1 MEILIVIKNK
11 VSILGF
17 PKEVQDDIKK
27 LLTISNPLFHKRLDL
42 GLQNWGIP
50 SSLKYYETGN
60 DNDNLLIA
68 PVGALGEILKIARS
82 HEIKVDGSDI
92 HDKRLSNP
100 KTDYFSNFKFK
111 GKLRGY
117 QEDIVTSCMSKSI
130 GIVEA
135 MTGSGKTI
143 CFVNLTLRRKEPTL
157 ILVHTLELANQT
169 IKSFVKFSNLNE
181 DDIGFIGD
189 GRFEVKPITIG
200 LHQTMSK
207 LKKDKFEIVN
217 ERFGQVIG
225 DEIHIVGAETWF
237 RTMNNISAKYK
248 FGFTATPRRDDGL
261 TKVIHFAAGPII
273 HKVPK
278 SALENFL
285 ITPEVEQVK
294 TQYEFQMFSTQEY
307 QEMITDLS
315 QDDDRND
322 FILDYVISDENKD
335 KYSILLCT
343 RISQVEYLNHALGDK
358 SVMLTS
364 KMTKKKRGEVM
375 GELYA
380 GEKKIVVSTYG
391 LFSTGID
398 IPQLEI
404 LYLCAPIKSEV
415 KLRQAA
421 GRLMRMSK
429 GKKKAKIIDFID
441 QKIDILKYQGYHR
454 NKIFKKL

>member
-1 MEILIVIKNK
+1 
-11 VSILGF
+11 
-17 PKEVQDDIKK
+17 
-27 LLTISNPLFHKRLDL
+27 
-42 GLQNWGIP
+42 
-50 SSLKYYETGN
+50 
-60 DNDNLLIA
+60 
-68 PVGALGEILKIARS
+68 
-82 HEIKVDGSDI
+82 
-92 HDKRLSNP
+92 
-100 KTDYFSNFKFK
+100 
-111 GKLRGY
+111 
-117 QEDIVTSCMSKSI
+117 
-130 GIVEA
+130 
-135 MTGSGKTI
+135 
-143 CFVNLTLRRKEPTL
+143 
-157 ILVHTLELANQT
+157 
-169 IKSFVKFSNLNE
+169 
-181 DDIGFIGD
+181 
-189 GRFEVKPITIG
+189 
-200 LHQTMSK
+200 
-207 LKKDKFEIVN
+207 
-217 ERFGQVIG
+217 
-225 DEIHIVGAETWF
+225 
-237 RTMNNISAKYK
+237 
-248 FGFTATPRRDDGL
+248 
-261 TKVIHFAAGPII
+261 
-273 HKVPK
+273 
-278 SALENFL
+278 
-285 ITPEVEQVK
+285 
-294 TQYEFQMFSTQEY
+294 
-307 QEMITDLS
+307 MITDLS

>member
-1 MEILIVIKNK
+1 MEVLIVIKNK

-17 PKEVQDDIKK
+17 PSDVLDEIKK
-27 LLTISNPLFHKRLDL
+27 HLTINNPLFHKRLDM
-42 GLQNWGIP
+42 GLQNWGVP
-50 SSLKYYETGN
+50 SSLKYWDISK
-60 DNDNLLIA
+60 DNDNLIIV
-68 PVGALGEILKIARS
+68 PVGALGEILKIAHA
-82 HEIKVDGSDI
+82 HEIKVVESDI
-92 HDKRLSNP
+92 RDQRLSNP
-100 KTDYFSNFKFK
+100 KTTYFS
-111 GKLRGY
+111 KLEFIGELREY
-117 QEDIVTSCMSKSI
+117 QEDMVKACMSKTI
-130 GIVEA
+130 GVVEA

-169 IKSFVKFSNLNE
+169 IKSFVKFSNLKE
-181 DDIGFIGD
+181 EDIGFIGD
-189 GRFEVKPITIG
+189 GRFEVKPITVG

-207 LKKDKFEIVN
+207 LKTDRFNIIN
-217 ERFGQVIG
+217 ERFGQLIG

-237 RTMNNISAKYK
+237 RTLNNLNAKFK
-248 FGFTATPRRDDGL
+248 FGFTATPKRDDGL
-261 TKVIHFAAGPII
+261 TKVIHFASGPII

-278 SALENFL
+278 SALSGFL
-285 ITPEVEQVK
+285 ITPEVEQIK

-322 FILDYVISDENKD
+322 FILDHVQSDDSKG
-335 KYSILLCT
+335 KYKVLLCT
-343 RISQVEYLNHALGDK
+343 RISQVEYLNNALGDE

-364 KMTKKKRGEVM
+364 KMTKKKRNEVM
-375 GELYA
+375 DELYA
-380 GEKKIVVSTYG
+380 GEKKIVISTYG

-415 KLRQAA
+415 MLRQAA
-421 GRLMRMSK
+421 GRLMRISK

-454 NKIFKKL
+454 NRIFKKL